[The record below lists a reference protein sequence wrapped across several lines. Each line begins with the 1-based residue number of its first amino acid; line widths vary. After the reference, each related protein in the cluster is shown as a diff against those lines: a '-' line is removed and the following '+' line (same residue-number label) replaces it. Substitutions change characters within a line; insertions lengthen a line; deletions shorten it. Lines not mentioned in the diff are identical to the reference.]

1 MKYDHFSML
10 PEQAFQPRNG
20 RMNMT
25 LEGGGGG
32 GQTTSTVTQ
41 SNIPEWL
48 RPQTEALLGA
58 ASQEYFETT
67 PREVETESGG
77 TETVYDITGIKPYT
91 PYSTD
96 PSQYVAGF
104 TPEQKQVF
112 SKTANLQTP
121 GAFGAAGQL
130 MGAGGRGGLESVRPA
145 YGYGQQGQQSGFLG
159 QQLGVAGGEYYGGL
173 GANIG
178 RSYGQMATDPS
189 SIAAYM
195 SPYQQGVTDIAKAQA
210 IEDAKKSQLGAN
222 LGAVRQG
229 TYGGAR
235 QSLVQAQR
243 EAALQKQLGD
253 IQTQGLQSA
262 YDRAVQAQQFG
273 VSAGMQGAGIG
284 LQGVQQQL
292 SGVGQGLQG
301 AQVGLQGLGAA
312 QAGYGMAG
320 QLGQGLTGLGQTQQ
334 ASDLARLGFQAEIG
348 ALPQAQR
355 QAIIDQSI
363 QNYAFQQENPYQRL
377 SQFNALLR
385 GYATPTTTTE
395 QYGGSPNTLQTLGAL
410 GTAAGGVGTL
420 MSTGKK
426 AGGVIKLAGGGG
438 ITDKDALES
447 FAERSSIPQL
457 QQSMQSGSL
466 PKYIG
471 MPILENEVAKAE
483 RMKMNQMLMAQG
495 QQQGRPSISDEIEAK
510 ANQLQGITDIATG
523 AGGGIV
529 AFAGGDVVKGGLNL
543 SPTEIK
549 KYIDQ
554 LKKQGADPKTI
565 EAVKRNPSLLSRIIS
580 KTSKTG
586 LAGIVGIPG
595 MMATDALMSTDTGV
609 GDEADIMFSGIEPG
623 AGGPRTAGSALE
635 AGQQLL
641 GALIPS
647 GPGAETRAAQA
658 EIDAQQEAQNAP
670 PVSPTYPDESQRG
683 IVPGPT
689 AAKPGA
695 DKGKPKDEISAALDG
710 ITSVGQDA
718 GGAPQQSLKDF
729 ADQYLKERGEYAGE
743 DVLSNK
749 LKERAE
755 KGSSFFDRLSSGST
769 QIGLAGSALRDPSR
783 YGEYMQQAAGLR
795 QAESKAKD
803 EREMDY
809 LKALD
814 RERQNRITAFDKSE
828 QRMSDKDKQSAQ
840 FKHEKQLN
848 NDRLKVQSAGIKVQ
862 QLVAEATAANTRELK
877 KASELR
883 QYTEFFAEQ
892 PIKINRLFD
901 DKLKALKDSNDY
913 MSLKPEEQ
921 RQQVEAIEAARR
933 LELDKLDKLKQDT
946 MHGGYKIVAQR

>member
-1 MKYDHFSML
+1 ML
-10 PEQAFQPRNG
+10 PERAFQPRNG

-58 ASQEYFETT
+58 ATQEYFETT

-77 TETVYDITGIKPYT
+77 TETVYDITGIRPFT

-96 PSQYVAGF
+96 PSKYFAGF
-104 TPEQKQVF
+104 TPGQEQVF
-112 SKTANLQTP
+112 KETANLQTP

-130 MGAGGRGGLESVRPA
+130 MGAGGRGGLESVVPA
-145 YGYGQQGQQSGFLG
+145 YGYGQQAQQSGLYG
-159 QQLGVAGGEYYGGL
+159 QG
-173 GANIG
+173 IG
-178 RSYGQMATDPS
+178 FSYGQMATDPS
-189 SIAAYM
+189 SITAYM

-273 VSAGMQGAGIG
+273 VSSGIQGAQAGIQGAQAG
-284 LQGVQQQL
+284 LQGV
-292 SGVGQGLQG
+292 
-301 AQVGLQGLGAA
+301 GAA

-320 QLGQGLTGLGQTQQ
+320 QMGQGLTGLGQARQG
-334 ASDLARLGFQAEIG
+334 ADLTRLGFQQEIG
-348 ALPQAQR
+348 GIPQAQR

-363 QNYAFQQENPYQRL
+363 QNYAFQQENPYQRM
-377 SQFNALLR
+377 SQFSGLLR

-495 QQQGRPSISDEIEAK
+495 QQKGRPSISDEIEAK
-510 ANQLQGITDIATG
+510 ADQLQGITDIATG

-529 AFAGGDVVKGGLNL
+529 AFAGGDLVRHGNYM
-543 SPTEIK
+543 SRAE
-549 KYIDQ
+549 
-554 LKKQGADPKTI
+554 LKNYLDLLRKRGVDPKTI
-565 EAVKRNPSLLSRIIS
+565 EAIKNQKYGLARTALS
-580 KTSKTG
+580 KLPKTG

-595 MMATDALMSTDTGV
+595 MLATDALMSTDTGV

-695 DKGKPKDEISAALDG
+695 DKGKPKDEISAVLDG

-803 EREMDY
+803 ERETDY

-892 PIKINRLFD
+892 PIKISRLFD

-946 MHGGYKIVAQR
+946 MYGGYKIVAQR

>member
-1 MKYDHFSML
+1 MKYDHFTML
-10 PEQAFQPRNG
+10 PERAFQPRNG
-20 RMNMT
+20 RMSMT
-25 LEGGGGG
+25 FEGGGG
-32 GQTTSTVTQ
+32 GQTSSTVTQ

-48 RPQTEALLGA
+48 KPQTEALLGA
-58 ASQEYFETT
+58 ATTEYFETT
-67 PREVETESGG
+67 ERDAPKFR
-77 TETVYDITGIKPYT
+77 TETRTDADGNTLEVQVPDGSQKMYDITGIRPFT

-96 PSQYVAGF
+96 PSKYFAGF
-104 TPEQKQVF
+104 TPEQEAGF
-112 SKTANLQTP
+112 RE
-121 GAFGAAGQL
+121 AAGMQRPGQFFDATQL
-130 MGAGGRGGLESVRPA
+130 S
-145 YGYGQQGQQSGFLG
+145 
-159 QQLGVAGGEYYGGL
+159 GVAGMGGIESSKAAAGYGALGTEYGMEAAGLGGL
-173 GANIG
+173 YE
-178 RSYGQMATDPS
+178 RMATSPD
-189 SIAAYM
+189 ALKAYM
-195 SPYQQGVTDIAKAQA
+195 SPYQQNVTEIAKAQA
-210 IEDAKKSQLGAN
+210 IEDAKRAQLGAN

-235 QSLVQAQR
+235 QALAQSQR
-243 EAALQKQLGD
+243 EAGLTKQLND

-262 YDRAVQAQQFG
+262 YDRAIQSQQFG
-273 VSAGMQGAGIG
+273 VGTELQGLQAAMQGSQIG
-284 LQGVQQQL
+284 LQGV
-292 SGVGQGLQG
+292 
-301 AQVGLQGLGAA
+301 GAA
-312 QAGYGMAG
+312 QAGFGLAG
-320 QLGQGLTGLGQTQQ
+320 QQGQALANIGQGQQ
-334 ASDLARLGFQAEIG
+334 ASDISRMQFQQELAG
-348 ALPQAQR
+348 LPQAQQQR
-355 QAIIDQSI
+355 IIDQSI
-363 QNYAFQQENPYQRL
+363 QNYALSQEAPFQRL
-377 SQFNALLR
+377 SGFSGLLR

-395 QYGGSPNTLQTLGAL
+395 QYGGTPNTLQTLGAL

-420 MSTGKK
+420 MGAGKK

-483 RMKMNQMLMAQG
+483 RMKMNQMLVAQG
-495 QQQGRPSISDEIEAK
+495 QQQGRPSISDEIVAK
-510 ANQLQGITDIATG
+510 ADQLQGITDVATG

-529 AFAGGDVVKGGLNL
+529 AFAGGDLVRHGNYM
-543 SPTEIK
+543 SRAE
-549 KYIDQ
+549 
-554 LKKQGADPKTI
+554 LKNYLDLLRKRGVDPKTI
-565 EAVKRNPSLLSRIIS
+565 EAIKNQKYGLARTALS
-580 KTSKTG
+580 KLPKTG

-595 MMATDALMSTDTGV
+595 MLATDALMSTDTGV

-803 EREMDY
+803 ERETDY

-840 FKHEKQLN
+840 FKHERQLN
-848 NDRLKVQSAGIKVQ
+848 DARLAIQKLDVGARIQANKLSAASAKLASARKQ
-862 QLVAEATAANTRELK
+862 YETSREYYTDTEFKIRNLAQKQTEEINSTIFDEEK
-877 KASELR
+877 KAEEL
-883 QYTEFFAEQ
+883 QAV
-892 PIKINRLFD
+892 RLQLALEI
-901 DKLKALKDSNDY
+901 DKLYTQKMADMYPGMGLKNVTPKA
-913 MSLKPEEQ
+913 
-921 RQQVEAIEAARR
+921 
-933 LELDKLDKLKQDT
+933 
-946 MHGGYKIVAQR
+946 G

>member
-10 PEQAFQPRNG
+10 PERAFQPRNG

-67 PREVETESGG
+67 PRKTATG
-77 TETVYDITGIKPYT
+77 ETVYDITGVKPFT

-104 TPEQKQVF
+104 TPGQEQVF
-112 SKTANLQTP
+112 SETANLQTP

-130 MGAGGRGGLESVRPA
+130 MGAGGRGGLESVVPA
-145 YGYGQQGQQSGFLG
+145 YGYGQQAQQSGLFG
-159 QQLGVAGGEYYGGL
+159 QG
-173 GANIG
+173 IG
-178 RSYGQMATDPS
+178 FSYGQMATDPS

-273 VSAGMQGAGIG
+273 VTSGIQGAQAGIQGAQAG
-284 LQGVQQQL
+284 LQGV
-292 SGVGQGLQG
+292 
-301 AQVGLQGLGAA
+301 GAA

-385 GYATPTTTTE
+385 GYSTPTTTTE
-395 QYGGSPNTLQTLGAL
+395 QYGGSPNTLQALGAL

-420 MSTGKK
+420 MGTGRK
-426 AGGVIKLAGGGG
+426 AGGVIKLAEGGG

-510 ANQLQGITDIATG
+510 ADQLQGQGITDIARG

-529 AFAGGDVVKGGLNL
+529 AFAGGDLVKGSLNL

-580 KTSKTG
+580 KTPKTG
-586 LAGIVGIPG
+586 IAGAVAIPG

-609 GDEADIMFSGIEPG
+609 GDEADVMFSGITPG
-623 AGGPRTAGSALE
+623 SAGPRTAGSALE
-635 AGQQLL
+635 AGQELL

-689 AAKPGA
+689 AATAAKPGA

-729 ADQYLKERGEYAGE
+729 ADQYLKDRTAYAGE
-743 DVLSNK
+743 DALSNK

-755 KGSSFFDRLSSGST
+755 KESSVFDRLSSAGA
-769 QIGLAGSALRDPSR
+769 QIGLAGSMLRDPSR
-783 YGEYMQQAAGLR
+783 YGDYAQQAAGLR
-795 QAESKAKD
+795 TAEAKARD

-809 LKALD
+809 LKAMD
-814 RERQNRITAFDKSE
+814 RERQNRISAFDKAE

-840 FKHEKQLN
+840 FKHEKAMN
-848 NDRLKVQSAGIKVQ
+848 NARIAVQ
-862 QLVAEATAANTRELK
+862 QMDVGVRALANQIAA
-877 KASELR
+877 KA
-883 QYTEFFAEQ
+883 
-892 PIKINRLFD
+892 N
-901 DKLKALKDSNDY
+901 ALKEKRDQFESDEKFFY
-913 MSLKPEEQ
+913 VMEKDLRETTDRAIKRIMDDDLGTLGDTPEKKRAAIAGLEASLALQ
-921 RQQVEAIEAARR
+921 
-933 LELDKLDKLKQDT
+933 LDKIRNQ
-946 MHGGYKIVAQR
+946 AQQRMFPGMSFKNVTPAQGQ

>member
-1 MKYDHFSML
+1 MKYDHFTML
-10 PEQAFQPRNG
+10 PERAFQPRNG
-20 RMNMT
+20 RMSMT
-25 LEGGGGG
+25 FEGGGG
-32 GQTTSTVTQ
+32 GQTSSTVTQ

-48 RPQTEALLGA
+48 KPQTEALLGMA
-58 ASQEYFETT
+58 TTEYFETT
-67 PREVETESGG
+67 ERDAPKFR
-77 TETVYDITGIKPYT
+77 TETRTDADGNTQEVQVPDGSQKMYDITGIRPFT

-96 PSQYVAGF
+96 PSKYFAGF
-104 TPEQKQVF
+104 SPEQKAGF
-112 SKTANLQTP
+112 RE
-121 GAFGAAGQL
+121 AAGMQRPGQFFDATQL
-130 MGAGGRGGLESVRPA
+130 S
-145 YGYGQQGQQSGFLG
+145 
-159 QQLGVAGGEYYGGL
+159 GVAGMGGIESSKAAAGYGALGTEYGMEAAGLGGL
-173 GANIG
+173 YE
-178 RSYGQMATDPS
+178 RMATSPD
-189 SIAAYM
+189 ALKAYM
-195 SPYQQGVTDIAKAQA
+195 SPYQQNVTEIAKAQA
-210 IEDAKKSQLGAN
+210 IEDAKRAQLGAN

-235 QSLVQAQR
+235 QALAQSQR
-243 EAALQKQLGD
+243 EAGLTKQLND

-262 YDRAVQAQQFG
+262 YDRAIQSQQFG
-273 VSAGMQGAGIG
+273 VGTELQGLQAAMQGSQIG
-284 LQGVQQQL
+284 LQGV
-292 SGVGQGLQG
+292 
-301 AQVGLQGLGAA
+301 GAA
-312 QAGYGMAG
+312 QAGFGLAG
-320 QLGQGLTGLGQTQQ
+320 QQGQALANIGQGQQ
-334 ASDLARLGFQAEIG
+334 ASDISRMQFQQELAG
-348 ALPQAQR
+348 LPQAQQQR
-355 QAIIDQSI
+355 IIDQSI
-363 QNYAFQQENPYQRL
+363 QNYALSQEAPFQRL
-377 SQFNALLR
+377 SGFSGLLR

-395 QYGGSPNTLQTLGAL
+395 QYGGTPNTLQTLGAL

-420 MSTGKK
+420 MGGGRK

-510 ANQLQGITDIATG
+510 ADQLQGITDIATG

-580 KTSKTG
+580 KLPKTG

-689 AAKPGA
+689 AATAAKPGA

-729 ADQYLKERGEYAGE
+729 ADQYLKDRTAYAGE
-743 DVLSNK
+743 DALSNK

-755 KGSSFFDRLSSGST
+755 KESSVFDRLSSAGA
-769 QIGLAGSALRDPSR
+769 QIGLAGSMLRDPSR
-783 YGEYMQQAAGLR
+783 YGDYAQQAAGLR
-795 QAESKAKD
+795 TAEAKARD

-809 LKALD
+809 LKAMD
-814 RERQNRITAFDKSE
+814 RERQNRISAFDKAE

-840 FKHEKQLN
+840 FKHEKAMN
-848 NDRLKVQSAGIKVQ
+848 NARISVQ
-862 QLVAEATAANTRELK
+862 QMDVGVRALANKIAAKANALREKRDQFESDEKFFYVMEKDLRETTDRAIKRIMDDDLGTLGDTPEKKRAAIAGLEASL
-877 KASELR
+877 
-883 QYTEFFAEQ
+883 
-892 PIKINRLFD
+892 
-901 DKLKALKDSNDY
+901 AL
-913 MSLKPEEQ
+913 Q
-921 RQQVEAIEAARR
+921 
-933 LELDKLDKLKQDT
+933 LDKIRNQ
-946 MHGGYKIVAQR
+946 AQQRMFPGMSFKNVTPAQGQ

>member
-1 MKYDHFSML
+1 MLFAKYLPGMYQGADHT
-10 PEQAFQPRNG
+10 G
-20 RMNMT
+20 RRVFNF
-25 LEGGGGG
+25 GGGGG
-32 GQTTSTVTQ
+32 GPSHTTSTVNQ
-41 SNIPEWL
+41 SSIPDWL
-48 RPQTEALLGA
+48 RPQTEAVLGA
-58 ASQEYFETT
+58 GMQEYFDTT
-67 PREVETESGG
+67 SRKVTDPITGQTTTE
-77 TETVYDITGIKPYT
+77 YDITGTKPYT

-96 PSQYVAGF
+96 PSKYFAGF
-104 TPEQKQVF
+104 TPGQEQVF
-112 SKTANLQTP
+112 SETANLQTP

-130 MGAGGRGGLESVRPA
+130 MGAGGRGGLESVVPA
-145 YGYGQQGQQSGFLG
+145 YGYGQQAQQSGLYG
-159 QQLGVAGGEYYGGL
+159 QG
-173 GANIG
+173 IG
-178 RSYGQMATDPS
+178 FSYGQMATDPR
-189 SIAAYM
+189 AVQAYM

-273 VSAGMQGAGIG
+273 VTSGIQGAQAGIQGAQAG
-284 LQGVQQQL
+284 LQGV
-292 SGVGQGLQG
+292 S
-301 AQVGLQGLGAA
+301 AA

-320 QLGQGLTGLGQTQQ
+320 QMGQGLTGLGQARQG
-334 ASDLARLGFQAEIG
+334 ADLARLGFQG
-348 ALPQAQR
+348 QMGDVQQQR
-355 QAIIDQSI
+355 QQDIINQQV
-363 QNYAFQQENPYQRL
+363 QNFALAQEMPFQRL
-377 SQFNALLR
+377 SGYNALLR
-385 GYATPTTTTE
+385 GYATPTSTVS
-395 QYGGSPNTLQTLGAL
+395 QYQAAPNTLQTLGAL
-410 GTAAGGVGTL
+410 GTAAGGFGTL
-420 MSTGKK
+420 MGGGKK
-426 AGGVIKLAGGGG
+426 AGGAIKLAEGGG
-438 ITDKDALES
+438 ITDTDALES
-447 FAERSSIPQL
+447 FAERASIPQL
-457 QQSMQSGSL
+457 QQSMQSGEL
-466 PKYIG
+466 KGKEYIG
-471 MPILENEVAKAE
+471 APILQNKIVNEE
-483 RMKMNQMLMAQG
+483 RMKAAQAAMAGG
-495 QQQGRPSISDEIEAK
+495 QQQGSGSILDGLL
-510 ANQLQGITDIATG
+510 ANADQLQGITDIVEPIEA
-523 AGGGIV
+523 AGGGVV
-529 AFAGGDVVKGGLNL
+529 AFAGGDLVRHGNYM
-543 SPTEIK
+543 SRAE
-549 KYIDQ
+549 
-554 LKKQGADPKTI
+554 LKNYLDLLRKRGVDPKTI
-565 EAVKRNPSLLSRIIS
+565 EAIKKQKYGLARTALS
-580 KTSKTG
+580 KLPKTG

-595 MMATDALMSTDTGV
+595 MLATDALMSTDTGV

-803 EREMDY
+803 ERETDY
-809 LKALD
+809 LKAMD
-814 RERQNRITAFDKSE
+814 RERQNRISAFDKSE

-840 FKHEKQLN
+840 FKHERQLN
-848 NDRLKVQSAGIKVQ
+848 DARLAIQELDVGARIQANKLSA
-862 QLVAEATAANTRELK
+862 AAAKLASARKQYETSREYYTDTEFKIRNLAQKQTEEINSTIFDEEK
-877 KASELR
+877 KAEEL
-883 QYTEFFAEQ
+883 QAV
-892 PIKINRLFD
+892 RLQLALEI
-901 DKLKALKDSNDY
+901 DKLYTQKMADMYPGMGLKNVTLKAGK
-913 MSLKPEEQ
+913 
-921 RQQVEAIEAARR
+921 
-933 LELDKLDKLKQDT
+933 
-946 MHGGYKIVAQR
+946 

>member
-1 MKYDHFSML
+1 MKYDHFTML
-10 PEQAFQPRNG
+10 PERAFQPRNG
-20 RMNMT
+20 RMSMT
-25 LEGGGGG
+25 FEGGGG
-32 GQTTSTVTQ
+32 GQTSSTVTQ

-48 RPQTEALLGA
+48 KPQTEALLGMA
-58 ASQEYFETT
+58 TTEYFETT
-67 PREVETESGG
+67 ERDAPKFR
-77 TETVYDITGIKPYT
+77 TETRMDDDGNTQEVQVEDGSQKMYDITGIRPFT

-96 PSQYVAGF
+96 PSKYFAGF
-104 TPEQKQVF
+104 TPEQEAGF
-112 SKTANLQTP
+112 RE
-121 GAFGAAGQL
+121 AAGMQRPGQFFDATQL
-130 MGAGGRGGLESVRPA
+130 S
-145 YGYGQQGQQSGFLG
+145 
-159 QQLGVAGGEYYGGL
+159 GVAGMGGIESSKAAAGYGALGTEYGMEAAGLGGL
-173 GANIG
+173 YE
-178 RSYGQMATDPS
+178 RMATSPD
-189 SIAAYM
+189 ALKAYM
-195 SPYQQGVTDIAKAQA
+195 SPYQQNVTEIAKAQA
-210 IEDAKKSQLGAN
+210 IEDAKRAQLGAN

-235 QSLVQAQR
+235 QALAQSQR
-243 EAALQKQLGD
+243 EAGLTKQLND

-262 YDRAVQAQQFG
+262 YDRAIQSQQFG
-273 VSAGMQGAGIG
+273 VGTELQGLQAAMQGSQIG
-284 LQGVQQQL
+284 LQGV
-292 SGVGQGLQG
+292 
-301 AQVGLQGLGAA
+301 GAA
-312 QAGYGMAG
+312 QAGFGLAG
-320 QLGQGLTGLGQTQQ
+320 QQGQALANIGQGQQ
-334 ASDLARLGFQAEIG
+334 ASDISRMQFQQELAG
-348 ALPQAQR
+348 LPQAQQQR
-355 QAIIDQSI
+355 IIDQSI
-363 QNYAFQQENPYQRL
+363 QNYALSQEAPFQRL
-377 SQFNALLR
+377 SGFSGLLR

-395 QYGGSPNTLQTLGAL
+395 QYGGTPNTLQTLGAL

-420 MSTGKK
+420 MGAGKK

-483 RMKMNQMLMAQG
+483 RMKMNQMLVAQG

-510 ANQLQGITDIATG
+510 ADQLQGITDIATG

-529 AFAGGDVVKGGLNL
+529 AFAGGDLVRHGNYM
-543 SPTEIK
+543 SRAE
-549 KYIDQ
+549 
-554 LKKQGADPKTI
+554 LKNYLDLLRKRGVDPKTI
-565 EAVKRNPSLLSRIIS
+565 EAIKNQKYGLARTALS
-580 KTSKTG
+580 KLPKTG

-595 MMATDALMSTDTGV
+595 MLATDALMSTDTGV

-803 EREMDY
+803 ERETDY

-840 FKHEKQLN
+840 FKHERQLN
-848 NDRLKVQSAGIKVQ
+848 DARLAIQKLDVGARIQANKLSAASAKLASARKQ
-862 QLVAEATAANTRELK
+862 YETSREYYTDTEFKIRNLAQKQTEEINSTIFDEEK
-877 KASELR
+877 KAEEL
-883 QYTEFFAEQ
+883 QAV
-892 PIKINRLFD
+892 RLQLALEI
-901 DKLKALKDSNDY
+901 DKLYTQKMGDMYPGMGLKNVTPKA
-913 MSLKPEEQ
+913 
-921 RQQVEAIEAARR
+921 
-933 LELDKLDKLKQDT
+933 
-946 MHGGYKIVAQR
+946 G

>member
-1 MKYDHFSML
+1 MKYDHFTML
-10 PEQAFQPRNG
+10 PERAFQPRNG
-20 RMNMT
+20 RMSMT
-25 LEGGGGG
+25 FEGGGG
-32 GQTTSTVTQ
+32 GQTSSTVTQ

-48 RPQTEALLGA
+48 QPQTEALLGA
-58 ASQEYFETT
+58 ATTEYFETT
-67 PREVETESGG
+67 ERDAPKFR
-77 TETVYDITGIKPYT
+77 TETRTDADGNTQEVQVPDGSQKMYDITGIRPFT

-96 PSQYVAGF
+96 PSKYFAGF
-104 TPEQKQVF
+104 TPEQEAGF
-112 SKTANLQTP
+112 RE
-121 GAFGAAGQL
+121 AAGMQRPGQFFDATQL
-130 MGAGGRGGLESVRPA
+130 S
-145 YGYGQQGQQSGFLG
+145 
-159 QQLGVAGGEYYGGL
+159 GVAGMGGIESSKAAAGYGALGTEYGMEAAGLGGL
-173 GANIG
+173 YE
-178 RSYGQMATDPS
+178 RMATSPD
-189 SIAAYM
+189 ALKAYM
-195 SPYQQGVTDIAKAQA
+195 SPYQQNVTEIAKAQA
-210 IEDAKKSQLGAN
+210 IEDAKRAQLGAN

-235 QSLVQAQR
+235 QALAQSQR
-243 EAALQKQLGD
+243 EAGLTKQLND

-262 YDRAVQAQQFG
+262 YDRAIQSQQFG
-273 VSAGMQGAGIG
+273 VGTELQGLQAAMQGSQIG
-284 LQGVQQQL
+284 LQGV
-292 SGVGQGLQG
+292 
-301 AQVGLQGLGAA
+301 GAA
-312 QAGYGMAG
+312 QAGFNLAG
-320 QLGQGLTGLGQTQQ
+320 QQGQALANIGQGQQ
-334 ASDLARLGFQAEIG
+334 ASDISRMQFQQELAG
-348 ALPQAQR
+348 LPQAQQQR
-355 QAIIDQSI
+355 IIDQSI
-363 QNYAFQQENPYQRL
+363 QNYALSQEAPFQRL
-377 SQFNALLR
+377 SGFSGLLR

-395 QYGGSPNTLQTLGAL
+395 QYGGTPNTLQTLGAL

-420 MSTGKK
+420 MGAGKK

-483 RMKMNQMLMAQG
+483 RMKMNQMLVAQG

-510 ANQLQGITDIATG
+510 ADQLQGITDIATG

-529 AFAGGDVVKGGLNL
+529 AFAGGDLVRHGNYM
-543 SPTEIK
+543 SRAE
-549 KYIDQ
+549 
-554 LKKQGADPKTI
+554 LKNYLDLLRKRGVDPKTI
-565 EAVKRNPSLLSRIIS
+565 EAIKNQKYGLARTALS
-580 KTSKTG
+580 KLPKTG

-595 MMATDALMSTDTGV
+595 MLATDALMSTDTGV

-710 ITSVGQDA
+710 ITDIGQQ
-718 GGAPQQSLKDF
+718 GGMGQQQSLKDF

-803 EREMDY
+803 ERETDY
-809 LKALD
+809 LKAMD

-840 FKHEKQLN
+840 FKHERQLN
-848 NDRLKVQSAGIKVQ
+848 DARLAIQKLDVGAKIQANKLSA
-862 QLVAEATAANTRELK
+862 AAAKLASARKQYETSREYYTDTEFKIRNLAQKQTEEINSTIFDEEK
-877 KASELR
+877 KAEEL
-883 QYTEFFAEQ
+883 QAV
-892 PIKINRLFD
+892 RLQLALEI
-901 DKLKALKDSNDY
+901 DKLYTQKMADMYPGMGLKNVTLKAGK
-913 MSLKPEEQ
+913 
-921 RQQVEAIEAARR
+921 
-933 LELDKLDKLKQDT
+933 
-946 MHGGYKIVAQR
+946 

>member
-1 MKYDHFSML
+1 MLFAKYLPGMYQGADHT
-10 PEQAFQPRNG
+10 G
-20 RMNMT
+20 RRVFNF
-25 LEGGGGG
+25 GGGGG
-32 GQTTSTVTQ
+32 GGTTQSTVTQ
-41 SNIPEWL
+41 SNIPDWL

-58 ASQEYFETT
+58 ATQEYFETT
-67 PREVETESGG
+67 PRELTKFKTETRVDEEGNTTEVQVPDG
-77 TETVYDITGIKPYT
+77 TEMAYDITGIRPFT

-96 PSQYVAGF
+96 PSKYFAGF
-104 TPEQKQVF
+104 TPGQEQVF
-112 SKTANLQTP
+112 KETANLQTP

-130 MGAGGRGGLESVRPA
+130 MGAGGRGGLESVVPA
-145 YGYGQQGQQSGFLG
+145 YGYGQQAQQSGLYG
-159 QQLGVAGGEYYGGL
+159 QG
-173 GANIG
+173 IG
-178 RSYGQMATDPS
+178 FSYGQMATDPM
-189 SIAAYM
+189 AVQAYM

-273 VSAGMQGAGIG
+273 VSSGI
-284 LQGVQQQL
+284 
-292 SGVGQGLQG
+292 QG
-301 AQVGLQGLGAA
+301 AQAGIQGAQAGLQGLGAA

-320 QLGQGLTGLGQTQQ
+320 QMGQGLTGLGQTQQ
-334 ASDLARLGFQAEIG
+334 ASDLTRLGFQQEIG
-348 ALPQAQR
+348 GIPQAQR
-355 QAIIDQSI
+355 QAIIDRSI
-363 QNYAFQQENPYQRL
+363 QNYALSQEAPFQRL
-377 SQFNALLR
+377 SGFSGLLR

-395 QYGGSPNTLQTLGAL
+395 QYGGTPNTLQTLGAL
-410 GTAAGGVGTL
+410 GTAAGGFGTL
-420 MSTGKK
+420 MGGGKK

-510 ANQLQGITDIATG
+510 ADQLQGITDIATG

-565 EAVKRNPSLLSRIIS
+565 EAVKKNPSLLSRIIS
-580 KTSKTG
+580 KTPKTG
-586 LAGIVGIPG
+586 IAGAVALPGIL
-595 MMATDALMSTDTGV
+595 ATDALMSTDTGV
-609 GDEADIMFSGIEPG
+609 GDEADVMFSGITPG
-623 AGGPRTAGSALE
+623 SAGPRTAGSALE
-635 AGQQLL
+635 AGQELL

-689 AAKPGA
+689 AATAAKPGA

-729 ADQYLKERGEYAGE
+729 ADQYLKDRTAYAGE
-743 DVLSNK
+743 DALSNK

-755 KGSSFFDRLSSGST
+755 KESSVFDRLSSAGA
-769 QIGLAGSALRDPSR
+769 QIGLAGSMLRDPSK
-783 YGEYMQQAAGLR
+783 YGDYAQQAAGLR
-795 QAESKAKD
+795 TAEAKARD

-809 LKALD
+809 LKAMD
-814 RERQNRITAFDKSE
+814 RERQNKISAFDKAE

-840 FKHEKQLN
+840 FKHEKAMN
-848 NDRLKVQSAGIKVQ
+848 NARISVQ
-862 QLVAEATAANTRELK
+862 QMDVGVRALANQIAA
-877 KASELR
+877 KA
-883 QYTEFFAEQ
+883 
-892 PIKINRLFD
+892 N
-901 DKLKALKDSNDY
+901 ALKEKRDQFESDEKFFY
-913 MSLKPEEQ
+913 VMEKDLRETTDRAIKRIMDDDLGTLGDTPEKKRAAIAGLEASLALQ
-921 RQQVEAIEAARR
+921 
-933 LELDKLDKLKQDT
+933 LDKIRNQ
-946 MHGGYKIVAQR
+946 AQQRMFPGMSFKNVTPAQGQ

>member
-1 MKYDHFSML
+1 MLFAKYLPGMYQGADHT
-10 PEQAFQPRNG
+10 G
-20 RMNMT
+20 RRVFNF
-25 LEGGGGG
+25 GGGGG
-32 GQTTSTVTQ
+32 GGTTQSTVTQ
-41 SNIPEWL
+41 SNIPDWL

-58 ASQEYFETT
+58 ATQEYFETT
-67 PREVETESGG
+67 PRELTKFKTETRVDEEGNTTEVQVPDG
-77 TETVYDITGIKPYT
+77 TEMAYDITGIRPFT

-96 PSQYVAGF
+96 PSKYFAGF
-104 TPEQKQVF
+104 TPGQEQVF
-112 SKTANLQTP
+112 KETANLQTP

-130 MGAGGRGGLESVRPA
+130 MGAGGRGGLESVVPA
-145 YGYGQQGQQSGFLG
+145 YGYGQQAQQSGLYG
-159 QQLGVAGGEYYGGL
+159 QG
-173 GANIG
+173 IG
-178 RSYGQMATDPS
+178 FSYGQMATDPM
-189 SIAAYM
+189 AVQAYM

-273 VSAGMQGAGIG
+273 VSSGI
-284 LQGVQQQL
+284 
-292 SGVGQGLQG
+292 QG
-301 AQVGLQGLGAA
+301 AQAGIQGAQAGLQGLGAA

-334 ASDLARLGFQAEIG
+334 ASDLTRLGFQQEIG
-348 ALPQAQR
+348 GIPQAQR
-355 QAIIDQSI
+355 QAIIDRSI
-363 QNYAFQQENPYQRL
+363 QNYALSQEAPFQRL
-377 SQFNALLR
+377 SGFSGLLR

-395 QYGGSPNTLQTLGAL
+395 QYGGTPNTLQTLGAL

-420 MSTGKK
+420 MGAGKK

-510 ANQLQGITDIATG
+510 ADQLQGITDIATG

-529 AFAGGDVVKGGLNL
+529 AFAGGDLVRHGNYM
-543 SPTEIK
+543 SRAE
-549 KYIDQ
+549 
-554 LKKQGADPKTI
+554 LKNYLDLLRKRGVDPKTI
-565 EAVKRNPSLLSRIIS
+565 EAIKKQKYGLARTALS
-580 KTSKTG
+580 KLPKTG

-595 MMATDALMSTDTGV
+595 MLATDALMSTDTGV

-729 ADQYLKERGEYAGE
+729 ADQYLKDRTAYAGE
-743 DVLSNK
+743 DALSNK

-755 KGSSFFDRLSSGST
+755 KESSVFDRLSSAGA
-769 QIGLAGSALRDPSR
+769 QIGLAGSMLRDPSK
-783 YGEYMQQAAGLR
+783 YGDYAQQAAGLR
-795 QAESKAKD
+795 TAEAKARD

-814 RERQNRITAFDKSE
+814 RERQNKISAFDKAE

-840 FKHEKQLN
+840 FKHERQLN
-848 NDRLKVQSAGIKVQ
+848 DARLAIQKLDVGAKIQANRLSA
-862 QLVAEATAANTRELK
+862 AAAKLASARKQYETSREYYTDTEFKIRNLAQKQTEEINSTIFDEEK
-877 KASELR
+877 KAEEL
-883 QYTEFFAEQ
+883 QAV
-892 PIKINRLFD
+892 RLQLALEI
-901 DKLKALKDSNDY
+901 DKLYTQKMGDMYPGMGLKNVTPKAGK
-913 MSLKPEEQ
+913 
-921 RQQVEAIEAARR
+921 
-933 LELDKLDKLKQDT
+933 
-946 MHGGYKIVAQR
+946 

>member
-1 MKYDHFSML
+1 MKYDHFTML
-10 PEQAFQPRNG
+10 PERAFQPRNG
-20 RMNMT
+20 RMSMT
-25 LEGGGGG
+25 FESGGG
-32 GQTTSTVTQ
+32 GQTSSTVTQ

-48 RPQTEALLGA
+48 QPQTEALLGA
-58 ASQEYFETT
+58 ATKEYFETT
-67 PREVETESGG
+67 ERDAPKFR
-77 TETVYDITGIKPYT
+77 TETRMDDDGNTQEVQVPDGSQKMYDITGIKPFT

-96 PSQYVAGF
+96 PSKYFAGF
-104 TPEQKQVF
+104 TPEQEAGF
-112 SKTANLQTP
+112 RE
-121 GAFGAAGQL
+121 AAGMQRPGQFFDATQL
-130 MGAGGRGGLESVRPA
+130 S
-145 YGYGQQGQQSGFLG
+145 
-159 QQLGVAGGEYYGGL
+159 GVAGMGGIESSKAAAGYGALGTEYGMEAAGLGGL
-173 GANIG
+173 YE
-178 RSYGQMATDPS
+178 RMATSPD
-189 SIAAYM
+189 ALKAYM
-195 SPYQQGVTDIAKAQA
+195 SPYQQNVTEIAKAQA
-210 IEDAKKSQLGAN
+210 IEDAKRAQLGAN

-235 QSLVQAQR
+235 QALAQSQR
-243 EAALQKQLGD
+243 EAGLTKQLND

-262 YDRAVQAQQFG
+262 YDRAIQSQQFG
-273 VSAGMQGAGIG
+273 VGTELQGLQAAMQGSQIG
-284 LQGVQQQL
+284 LQGV
-292 SGVGQGLQG
+292 
-301 AQVGLQGLGAA
+301 GAA
-312 QAGYGMAG
+312 QAGFGLAG
-320 QLGQGLTGLGQTQQ
+320 QQGQALANIGQGQQ
-334 ASDLARLGFQAEIG
+334 ASDISRMQFQQELAG
-348 ALPQAQR
+348 LPQAQQQR
-355 QAIIDQSI
+355 IIDQSI
-363 QNYAFQQENPYQRL
+363 QNYALSQEAPFQRL
-377 SQFNALLR
+377 SGFSGLLR

-395 QYGGSPNTLQTLGAL
+395 QYGGTPNTLQTLGAL

-420 MSTGKK
+420 MGAGKK

-483 RMKMNQMLMAQG
+483 RMKMNQMLVAQG

-510 ANQLQGITDIATG
+510 ADQLQGITDIATG

-529 AFAGGDVVKGGLNL
+529 AFAGGDLVRHGNYM
-543 SPTEIK
+543 SRAE
-549 KYIDQ
+549 
-554 LKKQGADPKTI
+554 LKNYLDLLRKRGVDPKTI
-565 EAVKRNPSLLSRIIS
+565 EAIKNQKYGLARTALS
-580 KTSKTG
+580 KLPKTG

-595 MMATDALMSTDTGV
+595 MLATDALMSTDTGV

-623 AGGPRTAGSALE
+623 AGGPRTAQNALE
-635 AGQQLL
+635 AGQELV
-641 GALIPS
+641 GGVGRDIFKALAPT
-647 GPGAETRAAQA
+647 GYGTAQA
-658 EIDAQQEAQNAP
+658 EREAQSAP

-695 DKGKPKDEISAALDG
+695 DKGKPKDEISEALDG

-729 ADQYLKERGEYAGE
+729 ADQYLKDRTAYAGE

-803 EREMDY
+803 ERETDY

-840 FKHEKQLN
+840 FKHERQLN
-848 NDRLKVQSAGIKVQ
+848 DARLAIQKLDVGARIQANKLSA
-862 QLVAEATAANTRELK
+862 AAAKLASARKQYETSREYYTDTEFKIRNLAQKQTEEINSTILDEEK
-877 KASELR
+877 KAKEL
-883 QYTEFFAEQ
+883 QAV
-892 PIKINRLFD
+892 RLQLALEI
-901 DKLKALKDSNDY
+901 DKLYTQKMGDMYPGMGLKNVTPKAGK
-913 MSLKPEEQ
+913 
-921 RQQVEAIEAARR
+921 
-933 LELDKLDKLKQDT
+933 
-946 MHGGYKIVAQR
+946 

>member
-1 MKYDHFSML
+1 MKYDHFTML
-10 PEQAFQPRNG
+10 PERAFQPRNG
-20 RMNMT
+20 RMSMT
-25 LEGGGGG
+25 FEGGGG
-32 GQTTSTVTQ
+32 GQTSSTVTQ

-48 RPQTEALLGA
+48 KPQTEALLGA
-58 ASQEYFETT
+58 ATTEYFETT
-67 PREVETESGG
+67 ERDAPKFR
-77 TETVYDITGIKPYT
+77 TETRTDADGNTQEVQVPDGSQKMYDITGIKPFT

-96 PSQYVAGF
+96 PSKYFAGF
-104 TPEQKQVF
+104 TPEQEAGF
-112 SKTANLQTP
+112 RE
-121 GAFGAAGQL
+121 AAGMQRPGQFFDATQL
-130 MGAGGRGGLESVRPA
+130 S
-145 YGYGQQGQQSGFLG
+145 
-159 QQLGVAGGEYYGGL
+159 GVAGMGGIESSKAAAGYGALGTEYGMEAAGLGGL
-173 GANIG
+173 YE
-178 RSYGQMATDPS
+178 RMATSPD
-189 SIAAYM
+189 ALKAYM
-195 SPYQQGVTDIAKAQA
+195 SPYTQNVTEIAKAQA
-210 IEDAKKSQLGAN
+210 IEDAKRANLGAN

-235 QSLVQAQR
+235 QALAQSQR
-243 EAALQKQLGD
+243 EAGLTKQLND

-262 YDRAVQAQQFG
+262 YDRAIQSQQFG
-273 VSAGMQGAGIG
+273 VGTELQGLQAAMQGSQIG
-284 LQGVQQQL
+284 LQGV
-292 SGVGQGLQG
+292 
-301 AQVGLQGLGAA
+301 GAA
-312 QAGYGMAG
+312 QAGFGLAG
-320 QLGQGLTGLGQTQQ
+320 QQGQALANIGQGQQ
-334 ASDLARLGFQAEIG
+334 ASDISRMQFQQELAG
-348 ALPQAQR
+348 LPQAQQQR
-355 QAIIDQSI
+355 IIDQSI
-363 QNYAFQQENPYQRL
+363 QNYALSQEAPFQRL
-377 SQFNALLR
+377 SGFSGLLR

-395 QYGGSPNTLQTLGAL
+395 QYGGTPNTLQTLGAL

-420 MSTGKK
+420 MGAGKK
-426 AGGVIKLAGGGG
+426 AGGVIKLAEGGG

-495 QQQGRPSISDEIEAK
+495 QQQGRPSISDEIVAK
-510 ANQLQGITDIATG
+510 ANQLQGITDVATG

-529 AFAGGDVVKGGLNL
+529 AFAGGDLVRHGNYM
-543 SPTEIK
+543 SRAE
-549 KYIDQ
+549 
-554 LKKQGADPKTI
+554 LKNYLDLLRKRGVDPKTI
-565 EAVKRNPSLLSRIIS
+565 EAIKNQKYGLARTALS
-580 KTSKTG
+580 KLPKTG

-595 MMATDALMSTDTGV
+595 MLATDALMSTDTGV

-695 DKGKPKDEISAALDG
+695 GKGKPKDEISAALDG
-710 ITSVGQDA
+710 ITDIGQQ
-718 GGAPQQSLKDF
+718 GGMGQQQSLKDF

-803 EREMDY
+803 ERETDY

-840 FKHEKQLN
+840 FKHERQLN
-848 NDRLKVQSAGIKVQ
+848 DARLAIQKLDVGARIQANKLSAASAKLASARKQ
-862 QLVAEATAANTRELK
+862 YETSREYYTDTEFKIRNLAQKQTEEINSTIFDEEK
-877 KASELR
+877 KAEEL
-883 QYTEFFAEQ
+883 QAV
-892 PIKINRLFD
+892 RLQLALEI
-901 DKLKALKDSNDY
+901 DKLYTQKMADMYPGMGLKNVTPKA
-913 MSLKPEEQ
+913 
-921 RQQVEAIEAARR
+921 
-933 LELDKLDKLKQDT
+933 
-946 MHGGYKIVAQR
+946 G

>member
-1 MKYDHFSML
+1 M
-10 PEQAFQPRNG
+10 
-20 RMNMT
+20 
-25 LEGGGGG
+25 
-32 GQTTSTVTQ
+32 
-41 SNIPEWL
+41 
-48 RPQTEALLGA
+48 
-58 ASQEYFETT
+58 
-67 PREVETESGG
+67 
-77 TETVYDITGIKPYT
+77 YDITGVKPFT

-96 PSQYVAGF
+96 PSKYFAGF
-104 TPEQKQVF
+104 TPEQEAGF
-112 SKTANLQTP
+112 RE
-121 GAFGAAGQL
+121 AAGMQRPGQFFDATQL
-130 MGAGGRGGLESVRPA
+130 S
-145 YGYGQQGQQSGFLG
+145 
-159 QQLGVAGGEYYGGL
+159 GVAGMGGIESSKAAAGYGALGTEYGMEAAGLGGL
-173 GANIG
+173 YE
-178 RSYGQMATDPS
+178 RMATSPD
-189 SIAAYM
+189 ALKAYM
-195 SPYQQGVTDIAKAQA
+195 SPYQQNVTEIAKAQA
-210 IEDAKKSQLGAN
+210 IEDAKRAQLGAN

-235 QSLVQAQR
+235 QALAQSQR
-243 EAALQKQLGD
+243 EAGLTKQLND

-262 YDRAVQAQQFG
+262 YDRAIQSQQFG
-273 VSAGMQGAGIG
+273 VGTELQGLQAAMQGSQIG
-284 LQGVQQQL
+284 LQGV
-292 SGVGQGLQG
+292 
-301 AQVGLQGLGAA
+301 GAA
-312 QAGYGMAG
+312 QAGFGLAG
-320 QLGQGLTGLGQTQQ
+320 QQGQALANIGQGQQ
-334 ASDLARLGFQAEIG
+334 ASDISRMQFQQELAG
-348 ALPQAQR
+348 LPQAQQQR
-355 QAIIDQSI
+355 IIDQSI
-363 QNYAFQQENPYQRL
+363 QNYALSQEAPFQRL
-377 SQFNALLR
+377 SGFSGLLR

-395 QYGGSPNTLQTLGAL
+395 QYGGTPNTLQTLGAL

-420 MSTGKK
+420 MGAGKK

-483 RMKMNQMLMAQG
+483 RMKMNQMLVAQG

-510 ANQLQGITDIATG
+510 ADQLQGITDIATG

-529 AFAGGDVVKGGLNL
+529 AFAGGDLVRHGNYM
-543 SPTEIK
+543 SRAE
-549 KYIDQ
+549 
-554 LKKQGADPKTI
+554 LKNYLDLLRKRGVDPKTI
-565 EAVKRNPSLLSRIIS
+565 EAIKNQKYGLARTALS
-580 KTSKTG
+580 KLPKTG

-595 MMATDALMSTDTGV
+595 MLATDALMSTDTGV

-803 EREMDY
+803 ERETDY

-840 FKHEKQLN
+840 FKHERQLN
-848 NDRLKVQSAGIKVQ
+848 DARLAIQKLDVGARIQANKLSAASAKLASARKQ
-862 QLVAEATAANTRELK
+862 YETSREYYTDTEFKIRNLAQKQTEEINSTIFDEEK
-877 KASELR
+877 KAEEL
-883 QYTEFFAEQ
+883 QAV
-892 PIKINRLFD
+892 RLQLALEI
-901 DKLKALKDSNDY
+901 DKLYTQKMADMYPGMGLKNVTPKA
-913 MSLKPEEQ
+913 
-921 RQQVEAIEAARR
+921 
-933 LELDKLDKLKQDT
+933 
-946 MHGGYKIVAQR
+946 G

>member
-1 MKYDHFSML
+1 MYQGADHT
-10 PEQAFQPRNG
+10 G
-20 RMNMT
+20 RRVMNF
-25 LEGGGGG
+25 GGGGG

-58 ASQEYFETT
+58 ATQEYFETT
-67 PREVETESGG
+67 PREVGTESGG

-104 TPEQKQVF
+104 TPGQEQVF
-112 SKTANLQTP
+112 SETANLQTP

-130 MGAGGRGGLESVRPA
+130 MGAGGRGGLESVVPA
-145 YGYGQQGQQSGFLG
+145 YGYGQQAQQSGLYG
-159 QQLGVAGGEYYGGL
+159 QG
-173 GANIG
+173 IG
-178 RSYGQMATDPS
+178 FSYGQMATDPS

-262 YDRAVQAQQFG
+262 YDRAVQSQQFG
-273 VSAGMQGAGIG
+273 VSSGIQGAQAGIQGAQAG
-284 LQGVQQQL
+284 LQGV
-292 SGVGQGLQG
+292 
-301 AQVGLQGLGAA
+301 GAA

-320 QLGQGLTGLGQTQQ
+320 QMGQGLTGLGQARQG
-334 ASDLARLGFQAEIG
+334 ADLTRLGFQAEIG

-355 QAIIDQSI
+355 QAIIDQAI
-363 QNYAFQQENPYQRL
+363 QNYAFQQENPYQRM
-377 SQFNALLR
+377 SQFSGLLR

-395 QYGGSPNTLQTLGAL
+395 QYGGSPNTLQALGAL

-420 MSTGKK
+420 MGGGRK

-580 KTSKTG
+580 KTPKTG

-623 AGGPRTAGSALE
+623 AGGPRTARNALE
-635 AGQQLL
+635 AGQELL
-641 GALIPS
+641 GAVIPS
-647 GPGAETRAAQA
+647 GPGTETRAAQA
-658 EIDAQQEAQNAP
+658 EIDAQREAQSAP

-683 IVPGPT
+683 IVPGPTAAT

-729 ADQYLKERGEYAGE
+729 ADQYLKDRTAYAGE
-743 DVLSNK
+743 DALSNK

-803 EREMDY
+803 ERETDY
-809 LKALD
+809 LKAMD
-814 RERQNRITAFDKSE
+814 RERQNRISAFDKAE

-840 FKHEKQLN
+840 FKHEKAMN
-848 NDRLKVQSAGIKVQ
+848 NARISVQ
-862 QLVAEATAANTRELK
+862 QMDVGVRALANKIAA
-877 KASELR
+877 KA
-883 QYTEFFAEQ
+883 
-892 PIKINRLFD
+892 N
-901 DKLKALKDSNDY
+901 ALKEKRDQFESDEKFFYVMEKDLRETTDRAIKRIMDDDLGTLADTPEKKRAAIAGLEASLALQLDKIRNQAQQRMFPG
-913 MSLKPEEQ
+913 MSLKNVTLAQ
-921 RQQVEAIEAARR
+921 RQ
-933 LELDKLDKLKQDT
+933 
-946 MHGGYKIVAQR
+946 

>member
-1 MKYDHFSML
+1 MKYDHFTML
-10 PEQAFQPRNG
+10 PERAFQPRNG
-20 RMNMT
+20 RMSMT
-25 LEGGGGG
+25 FEGGGG
-32 GQTTSTVTQ
+32 GQTSSTVTQ

-48 RPQTEALLGA
+48 QPQTEALLGA
-58 ASQEYFETT
+58 ATTEYFETT
-67 PREVETESGG
+67 PRELTKFKTETRVDPEGNTTEVQVPDG
-77 TETVYDITGIKPYT
+77 TEMMYDITGVKPFT

-96 PSQYVAGF
+96 PSKYFAGF
-104 TPEQKQVF
+104 TPEQEAGF
-112 SKTANLQTP
+112 RE
-121 GAFGAAGQL
+121 AAGMQRPGQFFDATQL
-130 MGAGGRGGLESVRPA
+130 S
-145 YGYGQQGQQSGFLG
+145 
-159 QQLGVAGGEYYGGL
+159 GVAGMGGIESSKAAAGYGALGTEYGMEAAGLGGL
-173 GANIG
+173 YE
-178 RSYGQMATDPS
+178 RMATSPD
-189 SIAAYM
+189 ALKAYM
-195 SPYQQGVTDIAKAQA
+195 SPYQQNVTEIAKAQA
-210 IEDAKKSQLGAN
+210 IEDAKRAQLGAN

-235 QSLVQAQR
+235 QALAQSQR
-243 EAALQKQLGD
+243 EAGLTKQLND

-262 YDRAVQAQQFG
+262 YDRAIQSQQFG
-273 VSAGMQGAGIG
+273 VGTELQGLQAAMQGSQIG
-284 LQGVQQQL
+284 LQGV
-292 SGVGQGLQG
+292 
-301 AQVGLQGLGAA
+301 GAA
-312 QAGYGMAG
+312 QAGFGLAG
-320 QLGQGLTGLGQTQQ
+320 QQGQALANIGQGQQ
-334 ASDLARLGFQAEIG
+334 ASDISRMQFQQELAG
-348 ALPQAQR
+348 LPQAQQQR
-355 QAIIDQSI
+355 IIDQSI
-363 QNYAFQQENPYQRL
+363 QNYALSQEAPFQRL
-377 SQFNALLR
+377 SGFSGLLR

-395 QYGGSPNTLQTLGAL
+395 QYGGTPNTLQTLGAL

-420 MSTGKK
+420 MGGGRK

-510 ANQLQGITDIATG
+510 ADQLQGITDIATG

-529 AFAGGDVVKGGLNL
+529 AFAGGDLVRHGNYM
-543 SPTEIK
+543 SRAE
-549 KYIDQ
+549 
-554 LKKQGADPKTI
+554 LKNYLDLLRKRGVDPKTI
-565 EAVKRNPSLLSRIIS
+565 EAIKNQKYGLARTALS
-580 KTSKTG
+580 KLPKTG

-595 MMATDALMSTDTGV
+595 MLATDALMSTDTGV

-729 ADQYLKERGEYAGE
+729 ADQYLKDRTAYAGE
-743 DVLSNK
+743 DALSNK

-755 KGSSFFDRLSSGST
+755 KESSVFDRLSSAGA
-769 QIGLAGSALRDPSR
+769 QIGLAGSMLRDPSR
-783 YGEYMQQAAGLR
+783 YGDYAQQAAGLR
-795 QAESKAKD
+795 TAEAKARD

-809 LKALD
+809 LKAMD
-814 RERQNRITAFDKSE
+814 RERQNRISAFDKAE

-840 FKHEKQLN
+840 FKHEIQLN
-848 NDRLKVQSAGIKVQ
+848 DARLAIQKLDVGARIQANKLSA
-862 QLVAEATAANTRELK
+862 AAAKLASARKQYETSREYYTDTEFKIRNLAQKQTEEINSTIFDEEK
-877 KASELR
+877 KAEEL
-883 QYTEFFAEQ
+883 QAV
-892 PIKINRLFD
+892 RLQLTLEI
-901 DKLKALKDSNDY
+901 DKLYTQKMADMYPGMGLKNVTPKAGK
-913 MSLKPEEQ
+913 
-921 RQQVEAIEAARR
+921 
-933 LELDKLDKLKQDT
+933 
-946 MHGGYKIVAQR
+946 

>member
-1 MKYDHFSML
+1 
-10 PEQAFQPRNG
+10 
-20 RMNMT
+20 
-25 LEGGGGG
+25 
-32 GQTTSTVTQ
+32 
-41 SNIPEWL
+41 
-48 RPQTEALLGA
+48 
-58 ASQEYFETT
+58 
-67 PREVETESGG
+67 
-77 TETVYDITGIKPYT
+77 
-91 PYSTD
+91 
-96 PSQYVAGF
+96 
-104 TPEQKQVF
+104 
-112 SKTANLQTP
+112 
-121 GAFGAAGQL
+121 

-178 RSYGQMATDPS
+178 RSYGQMATDPM
-189 SIAAYM
+189 AVQAYM

-355 QAIIDQSI
+355 QAIIDRSI
-363 QNYAFQQENPYQRL
+363 QNYAFQQENPYQRM
-377 SQFNALLR
+377 SQFSGLLR

-510 ANQLQGITDIATG
+510 ADQLQGITDIATG

-529 AFAGGDVVKGGLNL
+529 AFAGGDLVRHGNYM
-543 SPTEIK
+543 SRAE
-549 KYIDQ
+549 
-554 LKKQGADPKTI
+554 LKNYLDLLRKRGVDPKTI
-565 EAVKRNPSLLSRIIS
+565 EAIKKSKIRIS
-580 KTSKTG
+580 
-586 LAGIVGIPG
+586 
-595 MMATDALMSTDTGV
+595 
-609 GDEADIMFSGIEPG
+609 
-623 AGGPRTAGSALE
+623 
-635 AGQQLL
+635 
-641 GALIPS
+641 
-647 GPGAETRAAQA
+647 
-658 EIDAQQEAQNAP
+658 
-670 PVSPTYPDESQRG
+670 
-683 IVPGPT
+683 
-689 AAKPGA
+689 
-695 DKGKPKDEISAALDG
+695 
-710 ITSVGQDA
+710 
-718 GGAPQQSLKDF
+718 
-729 ADQYLKERGEYAGE
+729 
-743 DVLSNK
+743 
-749 LKERAE
+749 
-755 KGSSFFDRLSSGST
+755 
-769 QIGLAGSALRDPSR
+769 
-783 YGEYMQQAAGLR
+783 
-795 QAESKAKD
+795 
-803 EREMDY
+803 
-809 LKALD
+809 
-814 RERQNRITAFDKSE
+814 
-828 QRMSDKDKQSAQ
+828 
-840 FKHEKQLN
+840 
-848 NDRLKVQSAGIKVQ
+848 
-862 QLVAEATAANTRELK
+862 
-877 KASELR
+877 
-883 QYTEFFAEQ
+883 
-892 PIKINRLFD
+892 
-901 DKLKALKDSNDY
+901 
-913 MSLKPEEQ
+913 
-921 RQQVEAIEAARR
+921 
-933 LELDKLDKLKQDT
+933 
-946 MHGGYKIVAQR
+946 

>member
-1 MKYDHFSML
+1 MYQGADHT
-10 PEQAFQPRNG
+10 G
-20 RMNMT
+20 RRVMNF
-25 LEGGGGG
+25 GGGGG

-58 ASQEYFETT
+58 ATQEYFETT
-67 PREVETESGG
+67 PREVGTESGG

-104 TPEQKQVF
+104 TPGQEQVF
-112 SKTANLQTP
+112 SETANLQTP

-130 MGAGGRGGLESVRPA
+130 MGAGGRGGLESVVPA
-145 YGYGQQGQQSGFLG
+145 YGYGQQAQQSGLYG
-159 QQLGVAGGEYYGGL
+159 QG
-173 GANIG
+173 IG
-178 RSYGQMATDPS
+178 FSYGQMATDPS

-262 YDRAVQAQQFG
+262 YDRAVQSQQFG
-273 VSAGMQGAGIG
+273 VSSGIQGAQAGIQGAQAG
-284 LQGVQQQL
+284 LQGV
-292 SGVGQGLQG
+292 
-301 AQVGLQGLGAA
+301 GAA

-320 QLGQGLTGLGQTQQ
+320 QMGQGLTGLGQARQG
-334 ASDLARLGFQAEIG
+334 ADLTRLGFQAEIG

-355 QAIIDQSI
+355 QAIIDQAI
-363 QNYAFQQENPYQRL
+363 QNYAFQQENPYQRM
-377 SQFNALLR
+377 SQFSGLLR

-395 QYGGSPNTLQTLGAL
+395 QYGGSPNTLQALGAL

-420 MSTGKK
+420 MGAGKK

-510 ANQLQGITDIATG
+510 ADQLQGITDIATG

-529 AFAGGDVVKGGLNL
+529 AFAGGDLVRHGNYM
-543 SPTEIK
+543 SRAE
-549 KYIDQ
+549 
-554 LKKQGADPKTI
+554 LKNYLDLLRKRGVDPKTI
-565 EAVKRNPSLLSRIIS
+565 EAIKKQKYGLARTALS
-580 KTSKTG
+580 KLPKTG

-595 MMATDALMSTDTGV
+595 MLATDALMSTDTGV

-635 AGQQLL
+635 AGQELL

-803 EREMDY
+803 ERETDY

-840 FKHEKQLN
+840 FKHERQLN
-848 NDRLKVQSAGIKVQ
+848 DARLAIQELDVGARIQANKLSA
-862 QLVAEATAANTRELK
+862 AAAKLASARKQYETSREYYTDTEFKIRNLAQKQTEEINSTIFDEEK
-877 KASELR
+877 KAEEL
-883 QYTEFFAEQ
+883 QAV
-892 PIKINRLFD
+892 RLQLALEI
-901 DKLKALKDSNDY
+901 DKLYTQKMADMYPGMGLKNVTPKA
-913 MSLKPEEQ
+913 
-921 RQQVEAIEAARR
+921 
-933 LELDKLDKLKQDT
+933 
-946 MHGGYKIVAQR
+946 G

>member
-20 RMNMT
+20 RQGMT

-58 ASQEYFETT
+58 ATQEYFETT
-67 PREVETESGG
+67 PRTVPKEGGG
-77 TETVYDITGIKPYT
+77 TDTIYDITGIRPFT

-96 PSQYVAGF
+96 PSQYFAGF
-104 TPEQKQVF
+104 TPGQEQVF
-112 SKTANLQTP
+112 KETANLQTP

-178 RSYGQMATDPS
+178 RSYGQMATDPM
-189 SIAAYM
+189 AVQAYM

-355 QAIIDQSI
+355 QAIIDRSI
-363 QNYAFQQENPYQRL
+363 QNYAFQQENPYQRM
-377 SQFNALLR
+377 SQFSGLLR

-529 AFAGGDVVKGGLNL
+529 AFAGGDLVKGSLNL

-580 KTSKTG
+580 KIPKTG
-586 LAGIVGIPG
+586 IGW
-595 MMATDALMSTDTGV
+595 
-609 GDEADIMFSGIEPG
+609 E
-623 AGGPRTAGSALE
+623 R
-635 AGQQLL
+635 LL
-641 GALIPS
+641 YRVCWLLTLLCLPI
-647 GPGAETRAAQA
+647 
-658 EIDAQQEAQNAP
+658 
-670 PVSPTYPDESQRG
+670 
-683 IVPGPT
+683 
-689 AAKPGA
+689 
-695 DKGKPKDEISAALDG
+695 
-710 ITSVGQDA
+710 
-718 GGAPQQSLKDF
+718 
-729 ADQYLKERGEYAGE
+729 
-743 DVLSNK
+743 
-749 LKERAE
+749 
-755 KGSSFFDRLSSGST
+755 
-769 QIGLAGSALRDPSR
+769 
-783 YGEYMQQAAGLR
+783 
-795 QAESKAKD
+795 
-803 EREMDY
+803 RE
-809 LKALD
+809 
-814 RERQNRITAFDKSE
+814 
-828 QRMSDKDKQSAQ
+828 
-840 FKHEKQLN
+840 
-848 NDRLKVQSAGIKVQ
+848 
-862 QLVAEATAANTRELK
+862 
-877 KASELR
+877 
-883 QYTEFFAEQ
+883 
-892 PIKINRLFD
+892 
-901 DKLKALKDSNDY
+901 
-913 MSLKPEEQ
+913 
-921 RQQVEAIEAARR
+921 
-933 LELDKLDKLKQDT
+933 
-946 MHGGYKIVAQR
+946 

>member
-1 MKYDHFSML
+1 MLFAKYLPGMYQGADHT
-10 PEQAFQPRNG
+10 G
-20 RMNMT
+20 RRVMNF
-25 LEGGGGG
+25 GGGGG

-58 ASQEYFETT
+58 ATQEYFETT
-67 PREVETESGG
+67 PREVGTESGG

-104 TPEQKQVF
+104 TPGQEQVF
-112 SKTANLQTP
+112 SETANLQTP

-130 MGAGGRGGLESVRPA
+130 MGAGGRGGLESVVPA
-145 YGYGQQGQQSGFLG
+145 YGYGQQAQQSGLYG
-159 QQLGVAGGEYYGGL
+159 QG
-173 GANIG
+173 IG
-178 RSYGQMATDPS
+178 FSYGQMATDPS

-262 YDRAVQAQQFG
+262 YDRAVQSQQFG
-273 VSAGMQGAGIG
+273 VSSGIQGAQAGIQGAQAG
-284 LQGVQQQL
+284 LQGV
-292 SGVGQGLQG
+292 
-301 AQVGLQGLGAA
+301 GAA

-320 QLGQGLTGLGQTQQ
+320 QMGQGLTGLGQARQG
-334 ASDLARLGFQAEIG
+334 ADLTRLGFQAEIG

-355 QAIIDQSI
+355 QAIIDQAI
-363 QNYAFQQENPYQRL
+363 QNYAFQQENPYQRM
-377 SQFNALLR
+377 SQFSGLLR

-395 QYGGSPNTLQTLGAL
+395 QYGGSPNTLQALGAL

-420 MSTGKK
+420 MGAGKK
-426 AGGVIKLAGGGG
+426 AGGVIKLAEGGG

-529 AFAGGDVVKGGLNL
+529 AFAGGDLVRHGNYM
-543 SPTEIK
+543 SRAE
-549 KYIDQ
+549 
-554 LKKQGADPKTI
+554 LKNYLDLLRKRGVDPKTI
-565 EAVKRNPSLLSRIIS
+565 EAIKKQKYGLARTALS
-580 KTSKTG
+580 KLPKTG

-595 MMATDALMSTDTGV
+595 MLATDALMSTDTGV
-609 GDEADIMFSGIEPG
+609 GDEADVMFSGITPG
-623 AGGPRTAGSALE
+623 SAGPRTAGSALE
-635 AGQQLL
+635 AGQELL

-729 ADQYLKERGEYAGE
+729 ADQYLKDRTAYAGE
-743 DVLSNK
+743 DALSNK

-803 EREMDY
+803 ERETDY

-946 MHGGYKIVAQR
+946 MYGGYKIVAQR

>member
-1 MKYDHFSML
+1 MKYDHFTML
-10 PEQAFQPRNG
+10 PERAFQPRNG
-20 RMNMT
+20 RMSMT
-25 LEGGGGG
+25 FEGGGG
-32 GQTTSTVTQ
+32 GQTSSTVTQ

-48 RPQTEALLGA
+48 KPQTEALLGA
-58 ASQEYFETT
+58 ATTEYFETT
-67 PREVETESGG
+67 ERDAPKFR
-77 TETVYDITGIKPYT
+77 TETRTDADGNTQEVQVPDGSQKMYDITGIRPFT

-96 PSQYVAGF
+96 PSKYFAGF
-104 TPEQKQVF
+104 TPEQEAGF
-112 SKTANLQTP
+112 RE
-121 GAFGAAGQL
+121 AAGMQRPGQFFDATQL
-130 MGAGGRGGLESVRPA
+130 S
-145 YGYGQQGQQSGFLG
+145 
-159 QQLGVAGGEYYGGL
+159 GVAGMGGIESSKAAAGYGALGTEYGMEAAGLGGL
-173 GANIG
+173 YE
-178 RSYGQMATDPS
+178 RMATSPD
-189 SIAAYM
+189 ALKAYM
-195 SPYQQGVTDIAKAQA
+195 SPYQQNVTEIAKAQA
-210 IEDAKKSQLGAN
+210 IEDAKRAQLGAN

-235 QSLVQAQR
+235 QALAQSQR
-243 EAALQKQLGD
+243 EAGLTKQLND

-262 YDRAVQAQQFG
+262 YDRAIQSQQFG
-273 VSAGMQGAGIG
+273 VGTELQGLQAAMQGSQIG
-284 LQGVQQQL
+284 LQGV
-292 SGVGQGLQG
+292 
-301 AQVGLQGLGAA
+301 GAA
-312 QAGYGMAG
+312 QAGFNLAG
-320 QLGQGLTGLGQTQQ
+320 QQGQALANIGQGQQ
-334 ASDLARLGFQAEIG
+334 ASDISRMQFQQELAG
-348 ALPQAQR
+348 LPQAQQQR
-355 QAIIDQSI
+355 IIDQSI
-363 QNYAFQQENPYQRL
+363 QNYALSQEAPFQRL
-377 SQFNALLR
+377 SGFSGLLR

-395 QYGGSPNTLQTLGAL
+395 QYGGTPNTLQTLGAL

-420 MSTGKK
+420 MGGGRK
-426 AGGVIKLAGGGG
+426 AGGVIKLAEGGG

-495 QQQGRPSISDEIEAK
+495 QQQGRPSISDEIVAK
-510 ANQLQGITDIATG
+510 ANQLQGITDVATG

-529 AFAGGDVVKGGLNL
+529 AFAGGDLVRHGNYM
-543 SPTEIK
+543 SRAE
-549 KYIDQ
+549 
-554 LKKQGADPKTI
+554 LKNYLDLLRKRGVDPKTI
-565 EAVKRNPSLLSRIIS
+565 EAIKNQKYGLARTALS
-580 KTSKTG
+580 KLPKTG

-595 MMATDALMSTDTGV
+595 MLATDALMSTDTGV

-803 EREMDY
+803 ERETDY
-809 LKALD
+809 LKAMD

-840 FKHEKQLN
+840 FKHERQLN
-848 NDRLKVQSAGIKVQ
+848 DARLAIQKLDVGAKIQANKLSA
-862 QLVAEATAANTRELK
+862 AAAKLASARKQYETSREYYTDTEFKIRNLAQKQTEEINSTIFDEEK
-877 KASELR
+877 KAEEL
-883 QYTEFFAEQ
+883 QAV
-892 PIKINRLFD
+892 RLQLALEI
-901 DKLKALKDSNDY
+901 DKLYTQKMADMYPGMGLKNVTLKAGK
-913 MSLKPEEQ
+913 
-921 RQQVEAIEAARR
+921 
-933 LELDKLDKLKQDT
+933 
-946 MHGGYKIVAQR
+946 

>member
-10 PEQAFQPRNG
+10 PERAFQPRNG

-58 ASQEYFETT
+58 ATQEYFETT
-67 PREVETESGG
+67 PRELTKFKTETRVDEEGNTTEVQVPDG
-77 TETVYDITGIKPYT
+77 TEMAYDITGIRPFT

-96 PSQYVAGF
+96 PSKYFAGF
-104 TPEQKQVF
+104 TPGQEQVF
-112 SKTANLQTP
+112 KETANLQTP

-130 MGAGGRGGLESVRPA
+130 MGAGGRGGLESVVPA
-145 YGYGQQGQQSGFLG
+145 YGYGQQAQQSGLYG
-159 QQLGVAGGEYYGGL
+159 QG
-173 GANIG
+173 IG
-178 RSYGQMATDPS
+178 FSYGQMATDPS
-189 SIAAYM
+189 SITAYM

-243 EAALQKQLGD
+243 EAALQKQLSD

-273 VSAGMQGAGIG
+273 VSSGIQGAQAGIQGAQAG
-284 LQGVQQQL
+284 LQGV
-292 SGVGQGLQG
+292 
-301 AQVGLQGLGAA
+301 GAA

-320 QLGQGLTGLGQTQQ
+320 QMGQGLTGLGQARQG
-334 ASDLARLGFQAEIG
+334 ADLTRLGFQQEIG
-348 ALPQAQR
+348 GIPQAQR
-355 QAIIDQSI
+355 QAIIDRSI
-363 QNYAFQQENPYQRL
+363 QNYALSQEAPFQRL
-377 SQFNALLR
+377 SGFSGLLR

-420 MSTGKK
+420 MGGGRK

-580 KTSKTG
+580 KTPKTG

-623 AGGPRTAGSALE
+623 AGGPRTARNALE
-635 AGQQLL
+635 AGQELL
-641 GALIPS
+641 GAVIPS
-647 GPGAETRAAQA
+647 GPGTETRAAQA
-658 EIDAQQEAQNAP
+658 EIDAQRETQSAP

-683 IVPGPT
+683 IVPGPTAAT

-729 ADQYLKERGEYAGE
+729 ADQYLKDRTAYAGE
-743 DVLSNK
+743 DALSNK

-755 KGSSFFDRLSSGST
+755 KESSFFDRLSSGST

-848 NDRLKVQSAGIKVQ
+848 NDRLKVQAAGIKVQ
-862 QLVAEATAANTRELK
+862 QLVAEVTAANTKEIK
-877 KASELR
+877 KASEYR
-883 QYTEFFAEQ
+883 QTSEFISDRIFKTE
-892 PIKINRLFD
+892 KLFD
-901 DKLKALKDSNDY
+901 DKLKALFERAQMGD
-913 MSLKPEEQ
+913 LKPEELKKE
-921 RQQVEAIEAARR
+921 RADIEAARR
-933 LELDKLDKLKQDT
+933 LVLDEIDRQKQALLYK
-946 MHGGYKIVAQR
+946 GYQVVAKR